1 MARCILYVMS
11 TVVDGLVKI
20 GKTGTD
26 NFNSR
31 MRQLENNGYYNVVGL
46 KRRFAIEVD
55 DYDEKESLLHTIF
68 ERSQVG
74 KSELFS
80 LDIEIVVQLL
90 SSLDG
95 DVVYPKKA
103 NKDDIFD
110 EAVEQSRKTI
120 EEAAKEQTA
129 SNEKSDSDLQKIAY
143 WNRFYK
149 HVGKDKKME
158 ELYGD
163 ISKRKDNANNYV
175 SFSLGLGN
183 DCRID
188 VIHRTKK
195 DTLIVQIWC
204 RTDRYYPQLYD
215 HKDDIA
221 RAVSHLAGS
230 IVWDNKEEPKTS
242 RKAEVKRECSGN
254 DEEDFGWIVAWA
266 KALYPVLRNILLPE
280 NTETVK

>member
-1 MARCILYVMS
+1 
-11 TVVDGLVKI
+11 
-20 GKTGTD
+20 
-26 NFNSR
+26 

-46 KRRFAIEVD
+46 KRRCAIEVD
-55 DYDEKESLLHTIF
+55 DYDEKENFLHTIF

-120 EEAAKEQTA
+120 
-129 SNEKSDSDLQKIAY
+129 
-143 WNRFYK
+143 
-149 HVGKDKKME
+149 
-158 ELYGD
+158 
-163 ISKRKDNANNYV
+163 
-175 SFSLGLGN
+175 
-183 DCRID
+183 D

-204 RTDRYYPQLYD
+204 KTDRYYPDLYA
-215 HKDDIA
+215 HKDDIVCA
-221 RAVSHLAGS
+221 TSHLAGTIS
-230 IVWDNKEEPKTS
+230 WDSKDEAKAS
-242 RKAEVKRECSGN
+242 RKAAVKRECTGN
-254 DEEDFGWIVAWA
+254 DGDDFGWAIEWTN
-266 KALYPVLRNILLPE
+266 ALYPAIQNILLPD
-280 NTETVK
+280 NSETAK